1 MSFDYLGSQA
11 TFFPPHNQYGELN
24 IVSGVEAVTARILH
38 LLLTR
43 RGEDPIHPDMGLA
56 PDLFAP
62 FSFSAASALAYQ
74 TEQLLIEWNDRASI
88 GIKQLQVTTSSPL
101 SEGNIDVSVV
111 FVPEGDIYPN
121 VLTFGNRS
129 GGERNLV
136 I

>member
-1 MSFDYLGSQA
+1 MPEPFLHLPKLLKFWDDIQTVFGLVE
-11 TFFPPHNQYGELN
+11 GELN

-74 TEQLLIEWNDRASI
+74 TEQLLIEWNDHASI
-88 GIKQLQVTTSSPL
+88 GIKQLQV
-101 SEGNIDVSVV
+101 
-111 FVPEGDIYPN
+111 
-121 VLTFGNRS
+121 
-129 GGERNLV
+129 
-136 I
+136 